1 MTTLTKEQLNRFNEH
16 FMLTEVT
23 HDITTY
29 VYETDDL
36 EQLNELYT
44 EETKNGIMYLNATLA
59 DSYPE
64 SSQGYTIELKNP
76 RLYIRDVYELPDL
89 FEFIQNQM
97 DEEIKRYKKTTD
109 AKQLN
114 KFLETDHVEFSK
126 SPMFTDLVQNLKM
139 TPQEQIEQ
147 MLIDNDESL
156 GGDAYEDIV
165 TSEYDSIVSVLDQA
179 IEAYKDTDIYEITD
193 DDEEHLIGTYKDKMN
208 ALANYLRSVADDI
221 EEKD

>member
-1 MTTLTKEQLNRFNEH
+1 MLTKEQLKKFNEH

-23 HDITTY
+23 HDVTTY

-44 EETKNGIMYLNATLA
+44 EEIENGIMYLDAIIK
-59 DSYPE
+59 DSYTE

-76 RLYIRDVYELPDL
+76 RLYIRDIYELSNL
-89 FEFIQNQM
+89 VEFIQDQM
-97 DEEIKRYKKTTD
+97 DEEIERYKKETTD
-109 AKQLN
+109 TKQLN
-114 KFLETDHVEFSK
+114 NFLETDSVDLNK
-126 SPMFTDLVQNLKM
+126 GPMFTELVQNLKM

-147 MLIDNDESL
+147 MLWDNDEYL
-156 GGDAYEDIV
+156 GGDAYEDII

-179 IEAYKDTDIYEITD
+179 IEAYKKTDIYEITD
-193 DDEEHLIGTYKDKMN
+193 DNEERIIGTDKDKMN
-208 ALANYLRSVADDI
+208 ALANYLRRVANDI

>member
-1 MTTLTKEQLNRFNEH
+1 MTN
-16 FMLTEVT
+16 
-23 HDITTY
+23 D
-29 VYETDDL
+29 
-36 EQLNELYT
+36 
-44 EETKNGIMYLNATLA
+44 
-59 DSYPE
+59 
-64 SSQGYTIELKNP
+64 
-76 RLYIRDVYELPDL
+76 
-89 FEFIQNQM
+89 
-97 DEEIKRYKKTTD
+97 
-109 AKQLN
+109 LN

-156 GGDAYEDIV
+156 GRDAYEDIV

>member
-1 MTTLTKEQLNRFNEH
+1 MLTKEQLEKFNEH

-23 HDITTY
+23 HDVTTY

-44 EETKNGIMYLNATLA
+44 EEIENGIMYLDAIIK
-59 DSYPE
+59 DSYTE

-76 RLYIRDVYELPDL
+76 RLYIRDIYELSNL
-89 FEFIQNQM
+89 VEFIQDQM
-97 DEEIKRYKKTTD
+97 DEEIEQYKKETTD
-109 AKQLN
+109 TKQLN
-114 KFLETDHVEFSK
+114 NFLETDSVDLNK
-126 SPMFTDLVQNLKM
+126 GPMFTELAQNLKM

-147 MLIDNDESL
+147 MLWDNDEYL
-156 GGDAYEDIV
+156 GGDAYEDII

-179 IEAYKDTDIYEITD
+179 IEAYKKTDIYEITD
-193 DDEEHLIGTYKDKMN
+193 DNEERIIGTHKDKMN
-208 ALANYLRSVADDI
+208 ALANYLRRVANDI

>member
-1 MTTLTKEQLNRFNEH
+1 MLTKEQLEKFNEH

-23 HDITTY
+23 HDVTTY

-44 EETKNGIMYLNATLA
+44 EEIENGIMYLDAIIK
-59 DSYPE
+59 DSYTE

-76 RLYIRDVYELPDL
+76 RLYIRDIYELSNL
-89 FEFIQNQM
+89 VEFIQDQM
-97 DEEIKRYKKTTD
+97 DEEIERYKKETTD
-109 AKQLN
+109 TKQLN
-114 KFLETDHVEFSK
+114 NFLETDSVDLNK
-126 SPMFTDLVQNLKM
+126 GPMFTELVQNLKM

-147 MLIDNDESL
+147 MLIDNDEYL
-156 GGDAYEDIV
+156 GGDAYEDII

-179 IEAYKDTDIYEITD
+179 IEAYKQTDIYEITD
-193 DDEEHLIGTYKDKMN
+193 DNKERIIGTDKDKMN
-208 ALANYLRSVADDI
+208 ALANYLRRVANNI